1 MQTMAKPSYPLATV
15 QSQVIALRAAAFTAS
30 AINGGQMD
38 LGLTLAEMIKTI
50 QSAKESDC
58 YKTMPN
64 NTIKGAFQDVYHLT
78 TPLSDVAYTKFCL
91 HPLSK
96 VVVSFKRK

>member
-1 MQTMAKPSYPLATV
+1 MKKPTYALTSIQMQVASLK
-15 QSQVIALRAAAFTAS
+15 AAAFTAS
-30 AINGGQMD
+30 AINGGQVE
-38 LGLTLAEMIKTI
+38 LGLTLAEMMSTIEWAKT
-50 QSAKESDC
+50 SDF
-58 YKTMPN
+58 YKTMPSVS
-64 NTIKGAFQDVYHLT
+64 IDDAFQDVYHLT

>member
-1 MQTMAKPSYPLATV
+1 MAKPTYPLATV
-15 QSQVIALRAAAFTAS
+15 QSSVNALQAKAFTAS
-30 AINGGQMD
+30 AINGGQNE
-38 LGLTLAEMIKTI
+38 LALTLAEMIATTN
-50 QSAKESDC
+50 AATESDC

-64 NTIKGAFQDVYHLT
+64 SSINGAFQDVYHLT
-78 TPLSDVAYTKFCL
+78 TPLLDVAYTKFCL

>member
-1 MQTMAKPSYPLATV
+1 MTKPTYALATV
-15 QSQVIALRAAAFTAS
+15 QSNVNTLKAAAFTAS
-30 AINGGQMD
+30 AINGGQME
-38 LGLTLAEMIKTI
+38 LGLTLAEMIATI
-50 QSAKESDC
+50 NSAKECDC

-64 NTIKGAFQDVYHLT
+64 NSINGAFQDVYRLT
-78 TPLSDVAYTKFCL
+78 TPLSDVAYIKFCL

>member
-1 MQTMAKPSYPLATV
+1 MAKPTYALATV
-15 QSQVIALRAAAFTAS
+15 KSHVNALKAAAFTAS
-30 AINGGQMD
+30 AINGGQVE
-38 LGLTLAEMIKTI
+38 LGLTLAEMIATI
-50 QSAKESDC
+50 NSAKESDC
-58 YKTMPN
+58 YKSMPN
-64 NTIKGAFQDVYHLT
+64 ISINGSFQDVYHLT

>member
-1 MQTMAKPSYPLATV
+1 MAKPTYALAIV
-15 QSQVIALRAAAFTAS
+15 QAHVNALKAAAFTAS
-30 AINGGQMD
+30 AINGGQIE
-38 LGLTLAEMIKTI
+38 LGLTLAEMIATI
-50 QSAKESDC
+50 NSAKESDC

-64 NTIKGAFQDVYHLT
+64 NSVNGAFQDVYHLT
-78 TPLSDVAYTKFCL
+78 TPLFDVAYTKFCL

>member
-1 MQTMAKPSYPLATV
+1 MAKPTYTLDKVKSSV
-15 QSQVIALRAAAFTAS
+15 NALRAAAFTAS
-30 AINGGQMD
+30 AINGGQDD
-38 LGLTLAEMIKTI
+38 LALTLAEMIATI
-50 QSAKESDC
+50 NSATAGDC

-64 NTIKGAFQDVYHLT
+64 SSINGAFQDVYHLT
-78 TPLSDVAYTKFCL
+78 TPLSDVAYVKFCL

>member
-1 MQTMAKPSYPLATV
+1 MAKPTYALVTV
-15 QSQVIALRAAAFTAS
+15 QSHVNTLKSAAFTAS
-30 AINGGQMD
+30 AINGGQIE
-38 LGLTLAEMIKTI
+38 LWLTLAEMITTI
-50 QSAKESDC
+50 NSAKESAC

-64 NTIKGAFQDVYHLT
+64 TSINGAFQDVYHLT

>member
-1 MQTMAKPSYPLATV
+1 MAKPTYTLATV
-15 QSQVIALRAAAFTAS
+15 QSSVNRLQAAAFTAS
-30 AINGGQMD
+30 AINSGQD
-38 LGLTLAEMIKTI
+38 ELALTLAEMIATI
-50 QSAKESDC
+50 NSAATGDC

-64 NTIKGAFQDVYHLT
+64 SSVSGAFQDVYHLT
-78 TPLSDVAYTKFCL
+78 TPLLDVAYVKFCL

>member
-1 MQTMAKPSYPLATV
+1 MEKPTYALATV
-15 QSQVIALRAAAFTAS
+15 QSHVNTLKAAAFTAS
-30 AINGGQMD
+30 AINGGQIE
-38 LGLTLAEMIKTI
+38 LGLTLAEMISTI
-50 QSAKESDC
+50 NSAKESDC

-64 NTIKGAFQDVYHLT
+64 NSIDGAFQDVYHLM

>member
-1 MQTMAKPSYPLATV
+1 MAKPTYSLATV
-15 QSQVIALRAAAFTAS
+15 QSSVNALQARAFTAS
-30 AINGGQMD
+30 AINGGQNE
-38 LGLTLAEMIKTI
+38 LALTLAEMIATI
-50 QSAKESDC
+50 NSATESDC

-64 NTIKGAFQDVYHLT
+64 SSINGAFQDVYHLT
-78 TPLSDVAYTKFCL
+78 TPLLDVAYTKFCL

>member
-1 MQTMAKPSYPLATV
+1 MAKPTYPLTTV
-15 QSQVIALRAAAFTAS
+15 QQQVATLKAAAFTAS
-30 AINGGQMD
+30 AINGGQAE
-38 LGLTLAEMIKTI
+38 LGLTLPEMMKTI
-50 QSAKESDC
+50 ATGKASDF

-64 NTIKGAFQDVYHLT
+64 NSIDKAFQDVYHLM
-78 TPLSDVAYTKFCL
+78 TPLKDVAYAKFCL

>member
-1 MQTMAKPSYPLATV
+1 MAKPTYALTTV
-15 QSQVIALRAAAFTAS
+15 QSQVNSLKAAAFTAS
-30 AINGGQMD
+30 AINGGQIE
-38 LGLTLAEMIKTI
+38 LGLTLTEMIATI
-50 QSAKESDC
+50 NSAKESDC

-64 NTIKGAFQDVYHLT
+64 NSINGAFQDVYHLT

>member
-1 MQTMAKPSYPLATV
+1 MEKPTYALATV
-15 QSQVIALRAAAFTAS
+15 QSHVNTLKAAAFTAS
-30 AINGGQMD
+30 AINGGQIE
-38 LGLTLAEMIKTI
+38 LGLTLAEMISTI
-50 QSAKESDC
+50 NSAKESDC
-58 YKTMPN
+58 CKTMPN
-64 NTIKGAFQDVYHLT
+64 NSIDGAFQDVYHLM

>member
-1 MQTMAKPSYPLATV
+1 MAKPTYALATV
-15 QSQVIALRAAAFTAS
+15 QSRVNALKAAAFTAS
-30 AINGGQMD
+30 AINDGQIE
-38 LGLTLAEMIKTI
+38 LGLTLAEMIATI
-50 QSAKESDC
+50 NSAKESDC

-64 NTIKGAFQDVYHLT
+64 NSINGAFQDVYHLM
-78 TPLSDVAYTKFCL
+78 TPMSDVAYTKFCL

>member
-1 MQTMAKPSYPLATV
+1 MTRKPNYPLLTV
-15 QSQVIALRAAAFTAS
+15 QEHVVTLKAAAFTAS
-30 AINGGQMD
+30 AINGGQVE
-38 LGLTLAEMIKTI
+38 LGLTLAEMMKTI
-50 QSAKESDC
+50 ALAKASDF

-64 NTIKGAFQDVYHLT
+64 ISIDGAFQDVYHLK

-96 VVVSFKRK
+96 VVVSFKRR

>member
-1 MQTMAKPSYPLATV
+1 MVKATYTLATV
-15 QSQVIALRAAAFTAS
+15 QSSVNRLQAAAFTAS
-30 AINGGQMD
+30 AINGGQD
-38 LGLTLAEMIKTI
+38 ELGLTLAEMIATI
-50 QSAKESDC
+50 NSAATGDC

-64 NTIKGAFQDVYHLT
+64 SSISGAFQDVYHLT
-78 TPLSDVAYTKFCL
+78 TPLLDVAYVKFCL

>member
-1 MQTMAKPSYPLATV
+1 MKKPTYCLSTI
-15 QSQVIALRAAAFTAS
+15 QIQVSSLKAAAFTAS
-30 AINGGQMD
+30 AINGGQVE
-38 LGLTLAEMIKTI
+38 LGLTLAEMMKTI
-50 QSAKESDC
+50 EWAKASDF

-64 NTIKGAFQDVYHLT
+64 MSIEDAFQDAYHLS
-78 TPLSDVAYTKFCL
+78 TPLSDEAYTKFCL

>member
-1 MQTMAKPSYPLATV
+1 MPKPSYALATV
-15 QSQVIALRAAAFTAS
+15 QSHVTTLKAAAFTAS
-30 AINGGQMD
+30 AINGGQVE

-50 QSAKESDC
+50 NAAKESDF

-64 NTIKGAFQDVYHLT
+64 NSIKGEFQDVYHLT
-78 TPLSDVAYTKFCL
+78 TPLTDVAYTKFCL

>member
-1 MQTMAKPSYPLATV
+1 MAKPTYALATV
-15 QSQVIALRAAAFTAS
+15 QSHVNALKSSAFTAS
-30 AINGGQMD
+30 AINGGQVE
-38 LGLTLAEMIKTI
+38 LGLTLAEMIATI
-50 QSAKESDC
+50 NSAKESDC

-64 NTIKGAFQDVYHLT
+64 NSISGAFQDVYHLA